1 MKQFRVILYTWCL
14 LLLLGCGVLTIAFS
28 PKEATASEFENRML
42 EAFPSHDA
50 ETVFSGEFALGMERY
65 LSDRFIGRQKLID
78 LSDRIMD
85 SLSLLSKEQKTKLA
99 AMDTPLDA
107 EEDLPEAVPDKPEIS
122 PVSSPEPVSSTPE
135 PSPEINSEDAPAASY
150 DSSPEP
156 LAAEQTEPPEQ
167 PANLSEKPQSISS
180 MARNPLINYD
190 YRKDTNR
197 DEMVSVNLIKHDGSK
212 VKISE
217 YRKWHI
223 RDAANLFNR
232 LADLLPKD
240 GHMFVALAQ
249 RGEHVVQY
257 TQALDQYAAY
267 ESEAEDYLEPLL
279 KEKITVFRTME
290 ILEPHIRSGEYVYF
304 FTDHHWTTLGAYYVH
319 KAMIESMGQKAAAYE
334 DYKIIR
340 QSKPYSGSNTKTVEH
355 MLPKGTKDYVDMI
368 EPSIPYDF
376 YRVTDITELTPY
388 PLNNPDAN
396 GYQAILWLNMRPW
409 KMIRGYENTGRKM
422 LLVCDSMGMA
432 FAPFMLNYYDE
443 VHIVRPHS
451 TYYSVEQAGGTI
463 KEYIDHYGIDDIYVV
478 QSNFFTAD
486 LYRTELRKS
495 IGDGQ

>member
-1 MKQFRVILYTWCL
+1 MKHFRTVLYTWCL
-14 LLLLGCGVLTIAFS
+14 LLLLGCGVLTLAFS
-28 PKEATASEFENRML
+28 PKEATASEYENRML
-42 EAFPSHDA
+42 EAFPSFD
-50 ETVFSGEFALGMERY
+50 TDTIFSGEFALGMERY
-65 LSDRFIGRQKLID
+65 LSDRFIGRQRLIN

-85 SLSLLSKEQKTKLA
+85 SLSLLTGEQKTKLA
-99 AMDTPLDA
+99 AMDVQIDA
-107 EEDLPEAVPDKPEIS
+107 EEETFVPSEPEETAQPVESPAPTEQAPATESESTVTEPAAVSEPIHTEPTEEPEKTMIPSAVPQ
-122 PVSSPEPVSSTPE
+122 STPG
-135 PSPEINSEDAPAASY
+135 IKR
-150 DSSPEP
+150 
-156 LAAEQTEPPEQ
+156 T
-167 PANLSEKPQSISS
+167 
-180 MARNPLINYD
+180 PLIDYD
-190 YRKDTNR
+190 YRKDNDR
-197 DEMVSVNLIKHDGSK
+197 DETVSVSLVKADGSK
-212 VKISE
+212 DKISE

-232 LADLLPKD
+232 LADLLPED
-240 GHMFVALAQ
+240 GHMYVVLAQ

-257 TQALDQYAAY
+257 TQALDKYSSY

-290 ILEPHIRSGEYVYF
+290 ILEPHIRNGEYVYF
-304 FTDHHWTTLGAYYVH
+304 YTDHHWTTLGAYYVH
-319 KAMIESMGQKAAAYE
+319 KAMVESAGKKAAAFE
-334 DYKIIR
+334 DYKVTR
-340 QSKPYSGSNTKTVEH
+340 QSKPYSGSNAKTVEH
-355 MLPKGTKDYVDMI
+355 LLPKGTKDYVDMV

-376 YRVTDITELTPY
+376 YRVTNITELTPY
-388 PLNNPDAN
+388 PLNNPDTS
-396 GYQAILWLNMRPW
+396 GYQSILWLNMRPW

-463 KEYIDHYGIDDIYVV
+463 KEYIDYYGIDDIYVV

-495 IGDGQ
+495 IGDGK